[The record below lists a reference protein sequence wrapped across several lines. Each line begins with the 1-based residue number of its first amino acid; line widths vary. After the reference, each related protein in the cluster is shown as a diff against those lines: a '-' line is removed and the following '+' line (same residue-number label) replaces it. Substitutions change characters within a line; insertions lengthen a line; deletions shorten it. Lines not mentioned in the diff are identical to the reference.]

1 MNKQEIINTISKGAK
16 GLFVL
21 SVQYQEKDG
30 LNQGSR
36 LVEPYSM
43 RDVGTDK
50 EAFFA
55 FDIAKGGMRRFTI
68 DRILKV
74 EITTN
79 KFKPRNGWVVE
90 F

>member
-1 MNKQEIINTISKGAK
+1 MNKNEILNTIKQGAR
-16 GLFVL
+16 GLFIL
-21 SVQYQEKDG
+21 SVEYQEKDG
-30 LNQGSR
+30 SNEGDR

-43 RDVGTDK
+43 RDIGTDK

-55 FDIAKGGMRRFTI
+55 FDIAKDGIRRFSI

-74 EITTN
+74 EITDN
-79 KFKPRNGWVVE
+79 KFTPRNGWAVE